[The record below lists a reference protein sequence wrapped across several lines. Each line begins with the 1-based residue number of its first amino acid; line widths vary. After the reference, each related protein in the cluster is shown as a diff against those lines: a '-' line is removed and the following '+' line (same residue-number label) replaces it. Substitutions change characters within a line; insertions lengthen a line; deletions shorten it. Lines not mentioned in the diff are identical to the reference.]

1 MDDVCGSEEWII
13 LSLIIKYKT
22 KYSSQGA
29 RGDWLRKTEKPSP
42 MGNAYMPPLHPR
54 VRRAGP

>member
-22 KYSSQGA
+22 KYRSQGA
-29 RGDWLRKTEKPSP
+29 GDDWLRKTFSNGKCLYATS
-42 MGNAYMPPLHPR
+42 AS
-54 VRRAGP
+54 